1 MGELVGRDAGAF
13 RRSDGLAN
21 ARLVRRGR
29 QRRRL
34 TGAGRHVVLA
44 VVTFALVAPFYY
56 VILASLKNGT
66 EIFTYPP
73 KLLPI
78 PPYLGNYQKLLFDTG
93 FPRWMFNTLFVAGTV
108 TTIKVFMDSM
118 AGYALAK
125 LDLSGRRIIFLA
137 MLILLMV
144 PLGALIVP
152 LWALASALGITNTYL
167 ALILPPLANPLG
179 VFLMRQF
186 ILGLPRDL
194 ENAGRLDGLSEFQ
207 IYRRIILPLIK
218 PGLVVLAVI
227 IFTDQFMSFIWPLI
241 ATTSDGLQLLTV
253 GVAALRAHGGAD
265 YGLWSAAAVMSL
277 VPIGI
282 FFFILQRQFLA
293 RSWPGRSS
301 NDRGQR
307 PPDRREGTVVR
318 DRGPRHRQ
326 ALRPGR
332 RAGRRRPRHRGR

>member
-1 MGELVGRDAGAF
+1 MSEVI
-13 RRSDGLAN
+13 
-21 ARLVRRGR
+21 VRRRGAPSAAVLIEAAHVR
-29 QRRRL
+29 SRRRRRL
-34 TGAGRHVVLA
+34 GGLGKHLFLA
-44 VVTFALVAPFYY
+44 LVTFLLVAPFYY
-56 VILASLKNGT
+56 VILASFKNST

-78 PPYLGNYQKLLFDTG
+78 PPYLGNYQKLIGDTG
-93 FPRWMFNTLFVAGTV
+93 FLRWMFNTLFVAGTV
-108 TTIKVFMDSM
+108 TVIKVFMDSM

-125 LDLSGRRIIFLA
+125 LDLSGKRWIFLL
-137 MLILLMV
+137 MLVLLMV

-152 LWALASALGITNTYL
+152 LWALVSALGLTNTYF

-186 ILGLPRDL
+186 ILGLPKDL
-194 ENAGRLDGLSEFQ
+194 ENAARLDGVSEFG

-241 ATTSDGLQLLTV
+241 ATSSDDLQVLTV
-253 GVAALRAHGGAD
+253 GVAALRSHGGAD

-277 VPIGI
+277 VPIAI

-293 RSWPGRSS
+293 RSLAG
-301 NDRGQR
+301 
-307 PPDRREGTVVR
+307 
-318 DRGPRHRQ
+318 
-326 ALRPGR
+326 ALKQ
-332 RAGRRRPRHRGR
+332 